1 MISSMT
7 AFSNVKSEFEYG
19 TLSVE
24 LRCVNN
30 RYLDLSLRIPEDF
43 KVIEEKLRELVGQH
57 LQRGKVELKIT
68 FKSDL
73 YKDKAELSPG
83 TMEQVLKEIDKV
95 RQYFP
100 DMPTPG
106 FAEILQIGQSI
117 QAMEES
123 TEEDKSA
130 EAQRW
135 QSIYEHCLETVR
147 LALKAFTAMRLR
159 EGARLADTMLG
170 YTEEILTLV
179 HHLESRQDDLLNAQK
194 EKINQRLTEALQ
206 AIAPN
211 GFEQISGEEL
221 SMRIAQETSL
231 FGMRVD
237 IAEEITRLKSHTTE
251 LKTLLSNKHEDDKAE
266 TINGEVGKGE
276 HSKESLSKRQLS
288 NDELKNNN
296 RNKQSLGRRLD
307 FLFQEMNR
315 EINTIGSKSASL
327 DNTQAVID
335 MKLYVEQLREQAL
348 NIE

>member
-7 AFSNVKSEFEYG
+7 AFSNIKTEFEHG
-19 TLSVE
+19 TLLVE

-43 KVIEEKLRELVGQH
+43 KVIEEKLRELVSQH
-57 LQRGKVELKIT
+57 LHRGKAELKIT

-73 YKDKAELSPG
+73 YKDKVELTAE
-83 TMEQVLKEIDKV
+83 TMEQVVKELDKL
-95 RQYFP
+95 RHYFP

-106 FAEILQIGQSI
+106 FAEILQLGQTI
-117 QAMEES
+117 QAMEEA
-123 TEEDKSA
+123 TEDDKSE

-135 QSIYEHCLETVR
+135 EVIFDRCLETVS
-147 LALKAFTAMRLR
+147 LAIKEFTAMRLR
-159 EGARLADTMLG
+159 EGARLAETMAG
-170 YTEEILTLV
+170 YADEVLKIV
-179 HHLESRQDDLLNAQK
+179 NQLESQQEHLLAAQK
-194 EKINQRLTEALQ
+194 EKIHQRLTEALQ
-206 AIAPN
+206 AVAPN
-211 GFEQISGEEL
+211 GFEKISGEEL

-231 FGMRVD
+231 FGIRVD
-237 IAEEITRLKSHTTE
+237 IAEEITRLKSHTSE
-251 LKTLLSNKHEDDKAE
+251 LKTLLNSSGENVKTD
-266 TINGEVGKGE
+266 INAK
-276 HSKESLSKRQLS
+276 
-288 NDELKNNN
+288 
-296 RNKQSLGRRLD
+296 NKQSLGRRLD

>member
-7 AFSNVKSEFEYG
+7 AFSNIKTEFEHG
-19 TLSVE
+19 TLLVE

-43 KVIEEKLRELVGQH
+43 KVIEEKLRELVSQH
-57 LQRGKVELKIT
+57 LHRGKAELKIT

-73 YKDKAELSPG
+73 YKDKVELTAE
-83 TMEQVLKEIDKV
+83 TMEQVVKELDKL
-95 RQYFP
+95 RHYFP

-106 FAEILQIGQSI
+106 FAEILQLGQTI
-117 QAMEES
+117 QAMEEA
-123 TEEDKSA
+123 TEDDKSE

-135 QSIYEHCLETVR
+135 EVIFDRCLETVS
-147 LALKAFTAMRLR
+147 LAIKEFTAMRLR
-159 EGARLADTMLG
+159 EGARLAETMAG
-170 YTEEILTLV
+170 YADEVLKIV
-179 HHLESRQDDLLNAQK
+179 NQLESQQEHLLAAQK
-194 EKINQRLTEALQ
+194 EKTHQRLTEALQ
-206 AIAPN
+206 AVAPN
-211 GFEQISGEEL
+211 GFEKISGEEL

-231 FGMRVD
+231 FGIRVD
-237 IAEEITRLKSHTTE
+237 IAEEITRLKSHTSE
-251 LKTLLSNKHEDDKAE
+251 LKTLLNSSGENVKTD
-266 TINGEVGKGE
+266 INAK
-276 HSKESLSKRQLS
+276 
-288 NDELKNNN
+288 
-296 RNKQSLGRRLD
+296 NKQSLGRRLD